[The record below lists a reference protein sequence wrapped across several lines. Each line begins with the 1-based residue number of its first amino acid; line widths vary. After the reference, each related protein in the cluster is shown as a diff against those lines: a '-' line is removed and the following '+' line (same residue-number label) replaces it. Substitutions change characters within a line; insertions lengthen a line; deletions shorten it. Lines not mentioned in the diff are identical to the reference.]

1 MTKTIYGRLPD
12 NSNKAAI
19 ISAQANTGVIGVRYP
34 LASKDSTENGLF
46 RKTSGLSLL
55 KSELRQFIKTERG
68 ERVMLPNY
76 GLSLR
81 KYLFEPITPDLV
93 SAIREEIYVG
103 VGRYLKKISIRKLE
117 VQEGDTISGL
127 GLNSIKIFLLVSEKN
142 SVNTSIL
149 EIEL

>member
-12 NSNKAAI
+12 ESNKTTI
-19 ISAQANTGVIGVRYP
+19 ISASNARGILGVRYP
-34 LASKDSTENGLF
+34 LSSKGSISNGMF
-46 RKTSGLSLL
+46 SKTSGLSLL

-81 KYLFEPITPDLV
+81 KYLFEPLTPEIV
-93 SAIREEIYVG
+93 SAIREEIYFG
-103 VGRYLKKISIRKLE
+103 VGRYLKKVSIRK
-117 VQEGDTISGL
+117 VAIQEGTSISGL
-127 GLNSIKIFLLVSEKN
+127 GINGIKVFLLVSEKN
-142 SVNTSIL
+142 STETSIL